1 MSQEEALEI
10 GKQIRDAL
18 VAGADVIA
26 SHETLATVND
36 YNDLLNALNAVIPQ
50 YITDSDTGTELSGN
64 AYARQQILFSAPTV
78 VSGKTQ
84 IQNST
89 TITFPTATGSWGDVA
104 YWGVRTASSGGQLLA
119 YGSFTQTKAIALG
132 DQLHIAINAIT
143 IILD

>member
-1 MSQEEALEI
+1 MSAMSNWMAASVMNEYFRGSSVTQPAAVYLALYTT
-10 GKQIRDAL
+10 D
-18 VAGADVIA
+18 
-26 SHETLATVND
+26 
-36 YNDLLNALNAVIPQ
+36 P
-50 YITDSDTGTELSGN
+50 TDSDTGTELSGN